1 MKTKHLLFAM
11 ALPLAFAACTNDEF
25 ESNSM
30 SQVQNGELVTLPDNY
45 LLAGMMGGDAATRS
59 IYNETAFAWLPF
71 DGVTPDEIGLCWRG
85 GEYTSN
91 GSVVYTNYK
100 FTHYGWLGKD
110 EVKPDLDCNGK
121 LLNGQEFTNLG
132 SNQSD
137 LLAGNWAVVDAS
149 KYPDLKVD
157 AKNGLFHT
165 DNSTIFKGDYIVYY
179 PYNDKFAEV
188 GNIPATAPANIKRD
202 INGLTDKNYTK
213 ELAKEVFVAG
223 TMNGVDGGQQNGVFS
238 TNFVSGGIVVKI
250 KNTGTGDL
258 NIHKVILL
266 ADNGFATE
274 VKLDAAKIAAGA
286 KGAALY
292 AEEPSEFANT
302 LVAEFYDSSKSYAQA
317 DLKIKPSET
326 QRVAFAVL
334 PTTTSTALKN
344 AKVLLVNK
352 QGNSYLVET
361 NLQKLVSL
369 AEGWNVIEV
378 SAKPANFERVA
389 YAYDTESLIQELI
402 KHNPGQA
409 VGKGQTI
416 NVLNKITLDPEYSFK
431 MNYGND
437 AEGKLVNKFKR
448 SDRSIYIGEDL
459 TLTGKGSIVVPAN
472 LQLVFKSVGTE
483 DKPVTVKFD
492 VPVITENKGC
502 CGGYNGTIVFRT
514 ASMKYGKYEFSKIQ
528 NEGTIYLGSDLN
540 GAVNITVDELVNNG
554 GLVNAYGVNK
564 DEAEKSSQVT
574 INKLTNT
581 YVERDT
587 ETDAEKVNN
596 GRVNIVAK
604 FWDPKTEQKEA
615 APANLSKCM
624 NVTIGELTNNKDAYV
639 LVGKRTYLDVAGSSN
654 NAGKI
659 KVETASVNDNTKDG
673 QMHIDGSI
681 SNTGLIENYGVIN
694 NEGRLANANE
704 NGEIVDHV
712 GCQFGGNKITAEP
725 GEYICDVE
733 DTNVDKEGDR
743 LAYALGDN
751 MPTTTVRFVGNSGT
765 EKSGNSGNED
775 YYLYDLS
782 RYNLRNANFIVATT
796 NAKGVVLQGTTKA
809 ANNKGAA
816 ATING
821 KLTVEKGTAL
831 EISKIQLTVNG
842 VVTVNGEM
850 TIKSVRTNNA
860 VTTDDVNAFTA
871 KADVNVNGEKDNKAL
886 FTVNTFAKT
895 AMNSNFNIANKY
907 SFATF
912 NYATYSDIANV
923 LNINGTFTRIV
934 STGGQTA
941 NPAQVW
947 CGSYT
952 KGADADIPNGL
963 PQQR

>member
-1 MKTKHLLFAM
+1 M

-71 DGVTPDEIGLCWRG
+71 DGVIPDEIGLCWRG

-344 AKVLLVNK
+344 AKVILVNAK
-352 QGNSYLVET
+352 GDSYMVES

-369 AEGWNVIEV
+369 SEGWNVIEV
-378 SAKPANFERVA
+378 NAKFADFKEAA
-389 YAYDTESLIQELI
+389 YAYDTESLIKELV
-402 KHNPGQA
+402 KHNTA
-409 VGKGQTI
+409 TGKRQTI
-416 NVLNKITLDPEYSFK
+416 NVLNKITLDPQYKFTLP
-431 MNYGND
+431 YGSSAD
-437 AEGKLVNKFKR
+437 SEGTLQSKFKKP

-459 TLTGKGSIVVPAN
+459 TLSGKGSIVVPAN

-492 VPVITENKGC
+492 IPVITENKGC
-502 CGGYNGTIVFRT
+502 CGDYNGTIVFRT
-514 ASMKYGKYEFSKIQ
+514 ASEKYGKYEFSKIQ

-564 DEAEKSSQVT
+564 ANAEKSSQVT

-604 FWDPKTEQKEA
+604 FWDPATEQKEA
-615 APANLSKCM
+615 AVETQTKCM

-639 LVGKRTYLDVAGSSN
+639 LVGKRTYLDVTGSSN

-659 KVETASVNDNTKDG
+659 KVETASVTGNTEDG
-673 QMHIDGSI
+673 QMHIAGSI

-694 NEGRLANANE
+694 NEGRLANADE

-712 GCQFGGNKITAEP
+712 GCQFGGNRITAEP

-733 DTNVDKEGDR
+733 DKNVAEEGDR
-743 LAYALGDN
+743 VGYAMGEN
-751 MPTTTVRFVGNSGT
+751 MPTTTIRFIGNGRTDSESSQQYVYNLAGY
-765 EKSGNSGNED
+765 KSDNV
-775 YYLYDLS
+775 L
-782 RYNLRNANFIVATT
+782 RYNFIIAAESKVVL
-796 NAKGVVLQGTTKA
+796 KGVDKSSKAVPVTIAGTLDV
-809 ANNKGAA
+809 NKGSNLELSQ
-816 ATING
+816 I
-821 KLTVEKGTAL
+821 KLTVNED
-831 EISKIQLTVNG
+831 
-842 VVTVNGEM
+842 VTVNGEM
-850 TIKSVRTNNA
+850 TIN
-860 VTTDDVNAFTA
+860 TTVAGANTTETVDAFIA
-871 KADVNVNGEKDNKAL
+871 KKDVNVSGEENSVAKFEVAK
-886 FTVNTFAKT
+886 FAKT
-895 AMNSNFNIANKY
+895 AMNSNFNIANEY
-907 SFATF
+907 SSAIF
-912 NYATYSDIANV
+912 NYATYSEIANV

>member
-1 MKTKHLLFAM
+1 M

-45 LLAGMMGGDAATRS
+45 LLAGVMGGDAATRS
-59 IYNETAFAWLPF
+59 IYDETAFAWLPF

-110 EVKPDLDCNGK
+110 EVKPDLDCNGD
-121 LLNGQEFTNLG
+121 LLNGQFLTDLSGNED
-132 SNQSD
+132 D
-137 LLAGNWAVVDAS
+137 LLAGEWAVASTS

-165 DNSTIFKGDYIVYY
+165 ENSTIFKGDYIVYY

-202 INGLTDKNYTK
+202 IYRLTDKNYTK

-223 TMNGVDGGQQNGVFS
+223 IMNGVDGGQQNGVFS

-250 KNTGTGDL
+250 KNTGTGEL

-302 LVAEFYDSSKSYAQA
+302 LVAEFYDSNKSNAQA
-317 DLKIKPSET
+317 DLKIKSNET

-344 AKVLLVNK
+344 AKVILVNA
-352 QGNSYLVET
+352 QGNSYMVES

-378 SAKPANFERVA
+378 NAKFVDFKEAA
-389 YAYDTESLIQELI
+389 YAYDTESLIKELV
-402 KHNPGQA
+402 KHNTA
-409 VGKGQTI
+409 TGKRQTI
-416 NVLNKITLDPEYSFK
+416 NVLNKITLDPQYKFTLP
-431 MNYGND
+431 YGSSAD
-437 AEGKLVNKFKR
+437 SEGTLQSKFKKP

-459 TLTGKGSIVVPAN
+459 TLSGKGSIVVPAN

-492 VPVITENKGC
+492 IPVITENKGC
-502 CGGYNGTIVFRT
+502 CGDYNGTIVFRT
-514 ASMKYGKYEFSKIQ
+514 ASEKYGKYEFSKIQ

-564 DEAEKSSQVT
+564 ANAEKSSQVT

-604 FWDPKTEQKEA
+604 FWDPATEQKEA
-615 APANLSKCM
+615 AVETQTKCM

-639 LVGKRTYLDVAGSSN
+639 LVGKRTYLDVTGSSN

-659 KVETASVNDNTKDG
+659 KVETASVTGNTEDG
-673 QMHIDGSI
+673 QMHIAGSI

-694 NEGRLANANE
+694 NEGRLANADE

-712 GCQFGGNKITAEP
+712 GCQFGGNRITAEP

-733 DTNVDKEGDR
+733 DKNVAEEGDR
-743 LAYALGDN
+743 VGYAMGEN
-751 MPTTTVRFVGNSGT
+751 MPTTTIRFIGNGRTDSESSQQYVYNLAGY
-765 EKSGNSGNED
+765 KSDNV
-775 YYLYDLS
+775 L
-782 RYNLRNANFIVATT
+782 RYNFIIAAESKVVL
-796 NAKGVVLQGTTKA
+796 KGVDKSSKAVPVTIAGTLDV
-809 ANNKGAA
+809 NKGSNLELSQ
-816 ATING
+816 I
-821 KLTVEKGTAL
+821 KLTVNED
-831 EISKIQLTVNG
+831 
-842 VVTVNGEM
+842 VTVNGEM
-850 TIKSVRTNNA
+850 TIN
-860 VTTDDVNAFTA
+860 TTVAGANTTETVDAFIA
-871 KADVNVNGEKDNKAL
+871 KKDVNVSGEENSVAKFEVAK
-886 FTVNTFAKT
+886 FAKT
-895 AMNSNFNIANKY
+895 AMNSNFNIANEY
-907 SFATF
+907 SSAIF
-912 NYATYSDIANV
+912 NYATYSEIANV

>member
-1 MKTKHLLFAM
+1 M
-11 ALPLAFAACTNDEF
+11 
-25 ESNSM
+25 
-30 SQVQNGELVTLPDNY
+30 
-45 LLAGMMGGDAATRS
+45 LAG
-59 IYNETAFAWLPF
+59 E
-71 DGVTPDEIGLCWRG
+71 
-85 GEYTSN
+85 
-91 GSVVYTNYK
+91 
-100 FTHYGWLGKD
+100 
-110 EVKPDLDCNGK
+110 
-121 LLNGQEFTNLG
+121 
-132 SNQSD
+132 
-137 LLAGNWAVVDAS
+137 WAVGDIS
-149 KYPDLKVD
+149 KYPGLKVD

-202 INGLTDKNYTK
+202 IKGLTDKNYTK

-250 KNTGTGDL
+250 KNTGTGEL

-302 LVAEFYDSSKSYAQA
+302 LVAEFYDSDNSYAQA

-352 QGNSYLVET
+352 QGNSYLVES

-431 MNYGND
+431 MNYGD
-437 AEGKLVNKFKR
+437 DTEDKLVNKFKR
-448 SDRSIYIGEDL
+448 TDRSIYIGEDL

-502 CGGYNGTIVFRT
+502 CGDYNGTIVFRT
-514 ASMKYGKYEFSKIQ
+514 ASEKYGKYEFSKIQ

-564 DEAEKSSQVT
+564 ANAEKSSQVT

-587 ETDAEKVNN
+587 ETDSEKANN
-596 GRVNIVAK
+596 GRINIVAK
-604 FWDPKTEQKEA
+604 FWNPATEQKEA
-615 APANLSKCM
+615 AVAGQTKCM
-624 NVTIGELTNNKDAYV
+624 NVTIGELTNNEGAYV
-639 LVGKRTYLDVAGSSN
+639 LVGKRTYLDVVGAST

-659 KVETASVNDNTKDG
+659 KVETASVQGNTEDG

-694 NEGRLANANE
+694 NEGSLANADE

-733 DTNVDKEGDR
+733 DTNVDEDGDR
-743 LAYALGDN
+743 LAYALGTN

-765 EKSGNSGNED
+765 EKADGGNEN
-775 YYLYDLS
+775 YYLYDLN
-782 RYNLRNANFIVATT
+782 RYTANLKDKNFIVATT
-796 NAKGVVLQGTTKA
+796 NVGGVKLQGVYGLSNPKV
-809 ANNKGAA
+809 GASV
-816 ATING
+816 TIGG

-842 VVTVNGEM
+842 VVSVNGDM
-850 TIKSVRTNNA
+850 TIVSAQTGTPA
-860 VTTDDVNAFTA
+860 TTDNVNAFTA
-871 KADVNVNGEKDNKAL
+871 KADVNVNGEKDNKAS
-886 FTVNTFAKT
+886 FTVDTYAKT

-907 SFATF
+907 SSATF
-912 NYATYSDIANV
+912 NYATYSEIANV

-952 KGADADIPNGL
+952 KGADAVIPNGL

>member
-1 MKTKHLLFAM
+1 M

-45 LLAGMMGGDAATRS
+45 LLAGVMGGDAATRS
-59 IYNETAFAWLPF
+59 IYEETAFAWLPF
-71 DGVTPDEIGLCWRG
+71 DGKTDEIGLCWRG

-110 EVKPDLDCNGK
+110 EVKPDFDCDGK
-121 LLNGQEFTNLG
+121 LLNGQKFTDLS
-132 SNQSD
+132 SNQD
-137 LLAGNWAVVDAS
+137 ALLAGTWAVAGAS
-149 KYPDLKVD
+149 EYPNLKVD
-157 AKNGLFHT
+157 AKNGLFNT
-165 DNSTIFKGDYIVYY
+165 NNSTIFKGDYIVYY

-202 INGLTDKNYTK
+202 IYGLTDKNYTK

-223 TMNGVDGGQQNGVFS
+223 IMNGVDGGQQNGVFS

-250 KNTGTGDL
+250 KNTGSGDL

-317 DLKIKPSET
+317 DLNIKPSET

-352 QGNSYLVET
+352 QGNSYLVES

-437 AEGKLVNKFKR
+437 TEGKLVNKFKETE
-448 SDRSIYIGEDL
+448 RSIYIGEDL

-502 CGGYNGTIVFRT
+502 CGDYNGTIVFRT

-564 DEAEKSSQVT
+564 ANAEKSSQVT
-574 INKLTNT
+574 ISKLTNT

-604 FWDPKTEQKEA
+604 FWDPATEQKEA
-615 APANLSKCM
+615 AVETQTKCM

-639 LVGKRTYLDVAGSSN
+639 LVGKRTYLDVTGSSN

-659 KVETASVNDNTKDG
+659 KVETASVTGNTEDG
-673 QMHIDGSI
+673 QMHIAGSI

-694 NEGRLANANE
+694 NEGRLANADE

-712 GCQFGGNKITAEP
+712 GCQFGGNRITAEP

-733 DTNVDKEGDR
+733 DKNVAEEGDR
-743 LAYALGDN
+743 VGYAMGEN
-751 MPTTTVRFVGNSGT
+751 MPTTTIRFIGNGKT
-765 EKSGNSGNED
+765 DNETDQQYVYNLAGYKSDNV
-775 YYLYDLS
+775 L
-782 RYNLRNANFIVATT
+782 RYNFIIAAESKVVL
-796 NAKGVVLQGTTKA
+796 KGVDKSSKAVPVTIAGTLDV
-809 ANNKGAA
+809 NKDSNLELSQ
-816 ATING
+816 I
-821 KLTVEKGTAL
+821 KLTVNED
-831 EISKIQLTVNG
+831 
-842 VVTVNGEM
+842 VTVNGEM
-850 TIKSVRTNNA
+850 TIN
-860 VTTDDVNAFTA
+860 TTVAGANTTETVDAFIA
-871 KADVNVNGEKDNKAL
+871 KKDVNVSGEENSVAKFEVAK
-886 FTVNTFAKT
+886 FAKT
-895 AMNSNFNIANKY
+895 AMNSNFNIANEY
-907 SFATF
+907 SSAIF
-912 NYATYSDIANV
+912 NYATYSEIANV

>member
-1 MKTKHLLFAM
+1 M

-45 LLAGMMGGDAATRS
+45 LLAGVMGGDAATRS
-59 IYNETAFAWLPF
+59 IYEETAFAWLPF
-71 DGVTPDEIGLCWRG
+71 DGKTDEIGLCWRG

-110 EVKPDLDCNGK
+110 EVKPDFDCDGK
-121 LLNGQEFTNLG
+121 LLNGQKFTDLS
-132 SNQSD
+132 SNQD
-137 LLAGNWAVVDAS
+137 ALLAGTWAVAGAS
-149 KYPDLKVD
+149 EYPNLKVD
-157 AKNGLFHT
+157 AKNGLFNT
-165 DNSTIFKGDYIVYY
+165 NNSTIFKGDYIVYY

-202 INGLTDKNYTK
+202 IYGLTDKNYTK

-223 TMNGVDGGQQNGVFS
+223 IMNGVDGGQQNGVFS

-250 KNTGTGDL
+250 KNTGSGDL

-317 DLKIKPSET
+317 DLNIKPSET

-352 QGNSYLVET
+352 QGNSYLVES

-437 AEGKLVNKFKR
+437 TEGKLVNKFKETE
-448 SDRSIYIGEDL
+448 RSIYIGEDL

-502 CGGYNGTIVFRT
+502 CGDYNGTIVFRT

-564 DEAEKSSQVT
+564 ANAEKSSQVT
-574 INKLTNT
+574 ISKLTNT

-604 FWDPKTEQKEA
+604 FWDPATEQKEA
-615 APANLSKCM
+615 AVETQTKCM
-624 NVTIGELTNNKDAYV
+624 NVTIGELTNNKMH
-639 LVGKRTYLDVAGSSN
+639 TY
-654 NAGKI
+654 
-659 KVETASVNDNTKDG
+659 
-673 QMHIDGSI
+673 
-681 SNTGLIENYGVIN
+681 
-694 NEGRLANANE
+694 
-704 NGEIVDHV
+704 
-712 GCQFGGNKITAEP
+712 
-725 GEYICDVE
+725 
-733 DTNVDKEGDR
+733 
-743 LAYALGDN
+743 
-751 MPTTTVRFVGNSGT
+751 
-765 EKSGNSGNED
+765 
-775 YYLYDLS
+775 
-782 RYNLRNANFIVATT
+782 
-796 NAKGVVLQGTTKA
+796 
-809 ANNKGAA
+809 
-816 ATING
+816 
-821 KLTVEKGTAL
+821 
-831 EISKIQLTVNG
+831 
-842 VVTVNGEM
+842 
-850 TIKSVRTNNA
+850 
-860 VTTDDVNAFTA
+860 
-871 KADVNVNGEKDNKAL
+871 
-886 FTVNTFAKT
+886 
-895 AMNSNFNIANKY
+895 
-907 SFATF
+907 
-912 NYATYSDIANV
+912 
-923 LNINGTFTRIV
+923 
-934 STGGQTA
+934 
-941 NPAQVW
+941 W
-947 CGSYT
+947 
-952 KGADADIPNGL
+952 
-963 PQQR
+963 

>member
-1 MKTKHLLFAM
+1 M

-110 EVKPDLDCNGK
+110 EVKPDLDCYGK
-121 LLNGQEFTNLG
+121 LLNGRKLTDLS
-132 SNQSD
+132 SNQD
-137 LLAGNWAVVDAS
+137 ALLAGTWAVADAS
-149 KYPDLKVD
+149 EYPNLKVD

-202 INGLTDKNYTK
+202 IYGLTDKNYTK

-250 KNTGTGDL
+250 KNTGAGDL

-302 LVAEFYDSSKSYAQA
+302 LVAEFYDSKKSNAQA
-317 DLKIKPSET
+317 DLNIKSNET

-344 AKVLLVNK
+344 TKVILVNAK
-352 QGNSYLVET
+352 GDSYMVES

-369 AEGWNVIEV
+369 SEGWNVIEV
-378 SAKPANFERVA
+378 NAKFADFKEAA
-389 YAYDTESLIQELI
+389 YAYDTESLIKELV
-402 KHNPGQA
+402 KHNTA
-409 VGKGQTI
+409 TGKRQTI
-416 NVLNKITLDPEYSFK
+416 NVLNKITLDPQYKFTLPYGSSADSEGTLQSKFK
-431 MNYGND
+431 MP
-437 AEGKLVNKFKR
+437 

-459 TLTGKGSIVVPAN
+459 TLSGKGSIVVPAN

-492 VPVITENKGC
+492 IPVITENKGC
-502 CGGYNGTIVFRT
+502 CGDYNGTIVFRT
-514 ASMKYGKYEFSKIQ
+514 ASEKYGKYEFSKIQ

-765 EKSGNSGNED
+765 EKSDNSGNED

-831 EISKIQLTVNG
+831 EISKIQLTVNE

-850 TIKSVRTNNA
+850 TIKSVRTDNA

-907 SFATF
+907 SSAIF
-912 NYATYSDIANV
+912 NYATYSEIANV

>member
-121 LLNGQEFTNLG
+121 LLNGQKLTDLG
-132 SNQSD
+132 GYQND
-137 LLAGNWAVVDAS
+137 LLAGNWAVAGTS
-149 KYPDLKVD
+149 EYPNLKVD
-157 AKNGLFHT
+157 AKNGLFST

-202 INGLTDKNYTK
+202 IYGLTDKNYTK

-250 KNTGTGDL
+250 KNTGSGDL

-302 LVAEFYDSSKSYAQA
+302 LVAEFYDSNNSNAQA
-317 DLKIKPSET
+317 DLNIKSNET

-344 AKVLLVNK
+344 AKVILVNA
-352 QGNSYLVET
+352 QGNSYMVES

-378 SAKPANFERVA
+378 NAKFADFKEAA
-389 YAYDTESLIQELI
+389 YAYDTESLIKELV
-402 KHNPGQA
+402 KHNTLT
-409 VGKGQTI
+409 GKRQSI
-416 NVLNKITLDPEYSFK
+416 NVLNKIELDPKYEFTLPYGSKDKKNLKEMFK
-431 MNYGND
+431 ETSN
-437 AEGKLVNKFKR
+437 
-448 SDRSIYIGEDL
+448 SIFIAEDL
-459 TLTGKGSIVVPAN
+459 TLSGKGSIVVPAN

-502 CGGYNGTIVFRT
+502 CGDYNGTIVFRT
-514 ASMKYGKYEFSKIQ
+514 ASKQYGKYEFSKIQ

-564 DEAEKSSQVT
+564 TNAEKSSQVT
-574 INKLTNT
+574 ISKLTNT

-604 FWDPKTEQKEA
+604 FWDPATEQKEA
-615 APANLSKCM
+615 AVETQTKCM

-639 LVGKRTYLDVAGSSN
+639 LVGKRTYLDVTGSSN

-659 KVETASVNDNTKDG
+659 KVETASVTGNTEDG
-673 QMHIDGSI
+673 QMHIVGSI

-694 NEGRLANANE
+694 NEGRLANADE

-712 GCQFGGNKITAEP
+712 GCQFGGNRITAEP

-733 DTNVDKEGDR
+733 DKNVAEDGDR
-743 LAYALGDN
+743 VGYAMGEN
-751 MPTTTVRFVGNSGT
+751 MPTTTIRFIGNGKT
-765 EKSGNSGNED
+765 DNETDQQYVYNLAGYKSDNV
-775 YYLYDLS
+775 L
-782 RYNLRNANFIVATT
+782 RYNFIIAAESKVVL
-796 NAKGVVLQGTTKA
+796 KGVDKNSKAVPVTIAGTLDV
-809 ANNKGAA
+809 NKGSNLELSQ
-816 ATING
+816 I
-821 KLTVEKGTAL
+821 KLTVNED
-831 EISKIQLTVNG
+831 
-842 VVTVNGEM
+842 VTVNGEM
-850 TIKSVRTNNA
+850 TINTIDAKA
-860 VTTDDVNAFTA
+860 TTSETDNAFVA
-871 KADVNVNGEKDNKAL
+871 QKDVNVSGEENSVAKFEVAK
-886 FTVNTFAKT
+886 FAKT

-907 SFATF
+907 SSATF
-912 NYATYSDIANV
+912 NYATYSEIANV

-952 KGADADIPNGL
+952 KGADAVIPNGL

>member
-1 MKTKHLLFAM
+1 M

-344 AKVLLVNK
+344 AKVILVNAK
-352 QGNSYLVET
+352 GDSYMVES

-369 AEGWNVIEV
+369 SEGWNVIEV
-378 SAKPANFERVA
+378 NAKFADFKEAA
-389 YAYDTESLIQELI
+389 YAYDTESLIKELV
-402 KHNPGQA
+402 KHNTA
-409 VGKGQTI
+409 TGKRQTI
-416 NVLNKITLDPEYSFK
+416 NVLNKITLDPQYKFTLP
-431 MNYGND
+431 YGSSAD
-437 AEGKLVNKFKR
+437 SEGTLQSKFKKP

-459 TLTGKGSIVVPAN
+459 TLSGKGSIVVPAN

-492 VPVITENKGC
+492 IPVITENKGC
-502 CGGYNGTIVFRT
+502 CGDYNGTIVFRT
-514 ASMKYGKYEFSKIQ
+514 ASEKYGKYEFSKIQ

-564 DEAEKSSQVT
+564 ANAEKSSQVT

-604 FWDPKTEQKEA
+604 FWDPATEQKEA
-615 APANLSKCM
+615 AVETQTKCM

-639 LVGKRTYLDVAGSSN
+639 LVGKRTYLDVTGSSN

-659 KVETASVNDNTKDG
+659 KVETASVTGNTEDG
-673 QMHIDGSI
+673 QMHIAGSI

-694 NEGRLANANE
+694 NEGRLANADE

-712 GCQFGGNKITAEP
+712 GCQFGGNRITAEP

-733 DTNVDKEGDR
+733 DKNVAEEGDR
-743 LAYALGDN
+743 VGYAMGEN
-751 MPTTTVRFVGNSGT
+751 MPTTTIRFIGNGRTDSESSQQYVYNLAGY
-765 EKSGNSGNED
+765 KSDNV
-775 YYLYDLS
+775 L
-782 RYNLRNANFIVATT
+782 RYNFIIAAESKVVL
-796 NAKGVVLQGTTKA
+796 KGVDKSSKAVPVTIAGTLDV
-809 ANNKGAA
+809 NKGSNLELSQ
-816 ATING
+816 I
-821 KLTVEKGTAL
+821 KLTVNED
-831 EISKIQLTVNG
+831 
-842 VVTVNGEM
+842 VTVNGEM
-850 TIKSVRTNNA
+850 TIN
-860 VTTDDVNAFTA
+860 TTVAGANTTETVDAFIA
-871 KADVNVNGEKDNKAL
+871 KKDVNVSGEENSVAKFEVAK
-886 FTVNTFAKT
+886 FAKT
-895 AMNSNFNIANKY
+895 AMNSNFNIANEY
-907 SFATF
+907 SSAIF
-912 NYATYSDIANV
+912 NYATYSEIANV

>member
-1 MKTKHLLFAM
+1 M

-45 LLAGMMGGDAATRS
+45 LLAGVMGGDAATRS
-59 IYNETAFAWLPF
+59 IYEETAFAWLPF
-71 DGVTPDEIGLCWRG
+71 DGKADEIGLCWRG

-110 EVKPDLDCNGK
+110 EVKPDFDCDGK
-121 LLNGQEFTNLG
+121 LLNGQKLADLSTN
-132 SNQSD
+132 QD
-137 LLAGNWAVVDAS
+137 ALLAGTWAVADAS
-149 KYPDLKVD
+149 EYPNLKVD
-157 AKNGLFHT
+157 AKNGLFNT
-165 DNSTIFKGDYIVYY
+165 NNSTIFKGDYIVYY

-250 KNTGTGDL
+250 KNAGSADL

-302 LVAEFYDSSKSYAQA
+302 LVAEFYDSKKSNAQA
-317 DLKIKPSET
+317 DLNIKSNET

-344 AKVLLVNK
+344 AKVILVNA
-352 QGNSYLVET
+352 QGNSYMVES

-378 SAKPANFERVA
+378 NAKFVDFKEAA
-389 YAYDTESLIQELI
+389 YAYDTESLIKELV
-402 KHNPGQA
+402 KHNTA
-409 VGKGQTI
+409 TGKRQTI
-416 NVLNKITLDPEYSFK
+416 NVLNKITLDPQYKFTLP
-431 MNYGND
+431 YGSPAD
-437 AEGKLVNKFKR
+437 SEGTLQSKFKKP

-459 TLTGKGSIVVPAN
+459 TLSGKGSIVVPAN

-492 VPVITENKGC
+492 IPVITENKGC
-502 CGGYNGTIVFRT
+502 CGDYNGTIVFRT
-514 ASMKYGKYEFSKIQ
+514 ASEKYGKYEFSKIQ

-564 DEAEKSSQVT
+564 ANAEKSSQVT

-587 ETDAEKVNN
+587 ETDSEKANN
-596 GRVNIVAK
+596 GRINIVAK
-604 FWDPKTEQKEA
+604 FWNPATEQKEA
-615 APANLSKCM
+615 AVAGQTKCM
-624 NVTIGELTNNKDAYV
+624 NVTIGELTNNEGAYV
-639 LVGKRTYLDVAGSSN
+639 LVGKRTYLDVVGAST

-659 KVETASVNDNTKDG
+659 KVETASVQGNTEDG

-694 NEGRLANANE
+694 NEGSLANADE

-733 DTNVDKEGDR
+733 DTNVDKDGDR
-743 LAYALGDN
+743 LAYALGTN

-765 EKSGNSGNED
+765 EKADGNEN
-775 YYLYDLS
+775 YYLYDLN
-782 RYNLRNANFIVATT
+782 RYTANLKDKNFIVATT
-796 NAKGVVLQGTTKA
+796 NVGGVKLQGVYGLSNPKV
-809 ANNKGAA
+809 GASV
-816 ATING
+816 TIGG

-842 VVTVNGEM
+842 VVSVNGDM
-850 TIKSVRTNNA
+850 TIVSAQTGTPA
-860 VTTDDVNAFTA
+860 TTDNVNAFTA
-871 KADVNVNGEKDNKAL
+871 KADVNVNGEKGNKAL

-907 SFATF
+907 SSAIF
-912 NYATYSDIANV
+912 NYATYSEIANV

-952 KGADADIPNGL
+952 KGADAVIPNGL

>member
-1 MKTKHLLFAM
+1 M
-11 ALPLAFAACTNDEF
+11 
-25 ESNSM
+25 
-30 SQVQNGELVTLPDNY
+30 
-45 LLAGMMGGDAATRS
+45 
-59 IYNETAFAWLPF
+59 
-71 DGVTPDEIGLCWRG
+71 
-85 GEYTSN
+85 
-91 GSVVYTNYK
+91 
-100 FTHYGWLGKD
+100 
-110 EVKPDLDCNGK
+110 
-121 LLNGQEFTNLG
+121 
-132 SNQSD
+132 
-137 LLAGNWAVVDAS
+137 
-149 KYPDLKVD
+149 
-157 AKNGLFHT
+157 
-165 DNSTIFKGDYIVYY
+165 
-179 PYNDKFAEV
+179 
-188 GNIPATAPANIKRD
+188 
-202 INGLTDKNYTK
+202 
-213 ELAKEVFVAG
+213 
-223 TMNGVDGGQQNGVFS
+223 
-238 TNFVSGGIVVKI
+238 
-250 KNTGTGDL
+250 
-258 NIHKVILL
+258 
-266 ADNGFATE
+266 
-274 VKLDAAKIAAGA
+274 
-286 KGAALY
+286 Y

-302 LVAEFYDSSKSYAQA
+302 LVAEFYDSDNSYAQA

-352 QGNSYLVET
+352 QGNSYLVES

-431 MNYGND
+431 MNYGD
-437 AEGKLVNKFKR
+437 DTEDKLVNKFKR
-448 SDRSIYIGEDL
+448 TDRSIYIGEDL

-502 CGGYNGTIVFRT
+502 CGDYNGTIVFRT
-514 ASMKYGKYEFSKIQ
+514 ASEKYGKYEFSKIQ

-564 DEAEKSSQVT
+564 ANAEKSSQVT

-587 ETDAEKVNN
+587 ETDSEKANN
-596 GRVNIVAK
+596 GRINIVAK
-604 FWDPKTEQKEA
+604 FWNPATEQKEA
-615 APANLSKCM
+615 AVAGQTKCM
-624 NVTIGELTNNKDAYV
+624 NVTIGELTNNEGAYV
-639 LVGKRTYLDVAGSSN
+639 LVGKRTYLDVVGAST

-659 KVETASVNDNTKDG
+659 KVETASVQGNTEDG

-694 NEGRLANANE
+694 NEGSLANADE

-733 DTNVDKEGDR
+733 DTNVDEDGDR
-743 LAYALGDN
+743 LAYALGTN

-765 EKSGNSGNED
+765 EKADGGNEN
-775 YYLYDLS
+775 YYLYDLN
-782 RYNLRNANFIVATT
+782 RYTANLKDKNFIVATT
-796 NAKGVVLQGTTKA
+796 NVGGVKLQGVYGLSNPKV
-809 ANNKGAA
+809 GASV
-816 ATING
+816 TIGG

-842 VVTVNGEM
+842 VVSVNGDM
-850 TIKSVRTNNA
+850 TIVSAQTGTPA
-860 VTTDDVNAFTA
+860 TTDNVNAFTA
-871 KADVNVNGEKDNKAL
+871 KADVNVNGEKDNKAS
-886 FTVNTFAKT
+886 FTVDTYAKT

-907 SFATF
+907 SSATF
-912 NYATYSDIANV
+912 NYATYSEIANV

-952 KGADADIPNGL
+952 KGADAVIPNGL

>member
-1 MKTKHLLFAM
+1 M

-45 LLAGMMGGDAATRS
+45 LLAGVMGGDAATRS
-59 IYNETAFAWLPF
+59 IYEETAFAWLPF
-71 DGVTPDEIGLCWRG
+71 DGKIDEIGLCWRG

-110 EVKPDLDCNGK
+110 EVKPDLDCNGD
-121 LLNGQEFTNLG
+121 LLNGQLLTALSDNED
-132 SNQSD
+132 D
-137 LLAGNWAVVDAS
+137 LLAGEWAVGDIS
-149 KYPDLKVD
+149 KYPGLKVD

-202 INGLTDKNYTK
+202 INELTDKNYTK

-302 LVAEFYDSSKSYAQA
+302 LVAEFYDSNKSNAQA
-317 DLKIKPSET
+317 DLNIKSNET

-352 QGNSYLVET
+352 QGNSYLVES
-361 NLQKLVSL
+361 NLQKLISL

-402 KHNPGQA
+402 KHNPDQA

-431 MNYGND
+431 MNYGGD
-437 AEGKLVNKFKR
+437 TEGKLVNKFKR
-448 SDRSIYIGEDL
+448 TDRSIYIGEDL

-492 VPVITENKGC
+492 IPVITENKGC
-502 CGGYNGTIVFRT
+502 CGDYNGTIVFRT
-514 ASMKYGKYEFSKIQ
+514 ASEKYGKYEFSKIQ

-564 DEAEKSSQVT
+564 ANAEKSSQVT

-587 ETDAEKVNN
+587 ETDSEKANN
-596 GRVNIVAK
+596 GRINIVAK
-604 FWDPKTEQKEA
+604 FWNPATEQKEA
-615 APANLSKCM
+615 AVEGQTKCM
-624 NVTIGELTNNKDAYV
+624 NVTIGELTNNEGAYV
-639 LVGKRTYLDVAGSSN
+639 LVGKRTYLDVVGAST

-659 KVETASVNDNTKDG
+659 KVETASVQGNTEDG

-694 NEGRLANANE
+694 NEGSLANADE

-733 DTNVDKEGDR
+733 DTNVDKDGDR
-743 LAYALGDN
+743 LAYALGTN

-765 EKSGNSGNED
+765 EKADGNEN
-775 YYLYDLS
+775 YYLYDLN
-782 RYNLRNANFIVATT
+782 RYTANLKDKNFIVATT
-796 NAKGVVLQGTTKA
+796 NVGGVKLQGVYGLSNPKV
-809 ANNKGAA
+809 GASV
-816 ATING
+816 TIGG

-842 VVTVNGEM
+842 VVSVNGDM
-850 TIKSVRTNNA
+850 TIVSAQTGTPA
-860 VTTDDVNAFTA
+860 TTDNVNAFTA
-871 KADVNVNGEKDNKAL
+871 KADVNVNGEKDNKAS
-886 FTVNTFAKT
+886 FTVDTYAKT
-895 AMNSNFNIANKY
+895 AMNSNLNIANKY
-907 SFATF
+907 SSATF
-912 NYATYSDIANV
+912 KYATYSEIANV

-947 CGSYT
+947 CGSYM
-952 KGADADIPNGL
+952 KGADAVIPNGL

>member
-1 MKTKHLLFAM
+1 M

-71 DGVTPDEIGLCWRG
+71 DGVIPDEIGLCWRG

-121 LLNGQEFTNLG
+121 LLNGQKLTDLG
-132 SNQSD
+132 GYQND
-137 LLAGNWAVVDAS
+137 LLAGNWAVAGTS
-149 KYPDLKVD
+149 EYPNLKVD
-157 AKNGLFHT
+157 AKNGLFST

-202 INGLTDKNYTK
+202 IYGLTDKNYTK

-250 KNTGTGDL
+250 KNTGSGDL

-502 CGGYNGTIVFRT
+502 CGDYNGTIVFRT
-514 ASMKYGKYEFSKIQ
+514 ASKQYGKYEFSKIQ

-564 DEAEKSSQVT
+564 TNAEKSSQVT
-574 INKLTNT
+574 ISKLTNT

-604 FWDPKTEQKEA
+604 FWDPATEQKEA
-615 APANLSKCM
+615 AVETQTKCM

-639 LVGKRTYLDVAGSSN
+639 LVGKRTYLDVTGSSN

-659 KVETASVNDNTKDG
+659 KVETASVTGNTEDG
-673 QMHIDGSI
+673 QMHIAGSI

-694 NEGRLANANE
+694 NEGRLANADE

-712 GCQFGGNKITAEP
+712 GCQFGGNRITAEP

-733 DTNVDKEGDR
+733 DKNVAEEGDR
-743 LAYALGDN
+743 VGYAMGEN
-751 MPTTTVRFVGNSGT
+751 MPTTTIRFIGNGKT
-765 EKSGNSGNED
+765 DNETDQQYVYNLAGYKSDNV
-775 YYLYDLS
+775 L
-782 RYNLRNANFIVATT
+782 RYNFIIAAESKVVL
-796 NAKGVVLQGTTKA
+796 KGVDKNSKAVPVTIAGTLDV
-809 ANNKGAA
+809 NKGSNLELSQ
-816 ATING
+816 I
-821 KLTVEKGTAL
+821 KLTVNED
-831 EISKIQLTVNG
+831 
-842 VVTVNGEM
+842 VTVNGEM
-850 TIKSVRTNNA
+850 TINTIDAKA
-860 VTTDDVNAFTA
+860 TTSETDNAFVA
-871 KADVNVNGEKDNKAL
+871 QKDVNVSGEENSVAKFEVAK
-886 FTVNTFAKT
+886 FAKT

-907 SFATF
+907 SSATF
-912 NYATYSDIANV
+912 NYATYSEIANV

-952 KGADADIPNGL
+952 KGADAVIPNGL